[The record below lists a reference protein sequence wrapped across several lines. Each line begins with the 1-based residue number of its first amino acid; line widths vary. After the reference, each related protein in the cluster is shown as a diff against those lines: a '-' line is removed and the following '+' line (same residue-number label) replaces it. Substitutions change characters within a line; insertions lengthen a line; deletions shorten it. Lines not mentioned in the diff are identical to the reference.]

1 MGFIMAAVKD
11 DSLPRSPFVDSSSA
25 TDSQTSILRLNQ
37 ILKNIMITLIR
48 SEKYGRYCDGTVN

>member
-1 MGFIMAAVKD
+1 MAAVKD